1 MGEAQTAKST
11 EPPSEPPMAPAS
23 RRCRLCH
30 GSAFR
35 PLLRVEKANFTSGI
49 TSYDIIR
56 CKTCGLAMMDPFPG
70 EEAVKEIYVRE
81 STFSQSSPNPYRRN
95 PLFPLLEPI
104 YRRYGDGRHFIL
116 RTCLRLAP
124 KGRRLKVLDIG
135 CGTGALIEAFQTMT
149 GRADA
154 TGIDIDPR
162 ARERAKESV
171 RDSIVVGDFLTH
183 PLPGPFD
190 IVTMEMLIEHLLD
203 PSRYI
208 ERCARLLRPGG
219 LLFLSTPDIDS
230 PQAREQGAD
239 WWLVNR
245 PGQKLGHVIWFNR
258 TSIEHLAKKHGL
270 RIAFYRNRG
279 NLLPHMPGGLRR
291 ALEAALGQDPASG
304 RFIRWYPIRILWAL
318 IVSGWISEG
327 LSKGEYLYAFLVKE
341 ATE

>member
-1 MGEAQTAKST
+1 MSATQTTKST
-11 EPPSEPPMAPAS
+11 ECSIIPSS
-23 RRCRLCH
+23 RRCRLCD
-30 GSAFR
+30 GSDFR
-35 PLLRVEKANFTSGI
+35 PLLRVENANFSSSI
-49 TSYDIIR
+49 TRYDIVR
-56 CKTCGLAMMDPFPG
+56 CETCELAMMDPFPN
-70 EEAVKEIYVRE
+70 EQEIKEIYVRE
-81 STFSQSSPNPYRRN
+81 NTFSQPSPNPYRRN
-95 PLFPLLEPI
+95 PLFSLLEPI
-104 YRRYGDGRHFIL
+104 YRHYGDGRHFIL

-135 CGTGALIEAFQTMT
+135 CSTGALIEAFQTMT
-149 GRADA
+149 DRADA
-154 TGIDIDPR
+154 TGIDLDPQ

-171 RDSIVVGDFLTH
+171 RDSIVIGDFLSH

-190 IVTMEMLIEHLLD
+190 IVTMEMLIEHLPD

-208 ERCARLLRPGG
+208 ERCADLLRPGG
-219 LLFLSTPDIDS
+219 LLVLSTPDIDS

-258 TSIEHLAKKHGL
+258 ASIEHLAKKHGL

-291 ALEAALGQDPASG
+291 TLETAFGHDPASG

-318 IVSGWISEG
+318 IVTGWISEW
-327 LSKGEYLYAFLVKE
+327 LSKGEYIYAVLVKE
-341 ATE
+341 AAE